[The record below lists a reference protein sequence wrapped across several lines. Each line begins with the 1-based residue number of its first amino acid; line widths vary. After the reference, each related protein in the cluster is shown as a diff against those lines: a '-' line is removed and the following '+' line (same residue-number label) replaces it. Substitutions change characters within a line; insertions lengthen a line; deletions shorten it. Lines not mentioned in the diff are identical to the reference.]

1 MVGLSPHEAHK
12 QHGHGEVGRILG
24 AGLVLVQAAG
34 DKHLQAP
41 DDGGGQHLDSS
52 LGFHTNKQTV

>member
-1 MVGLSPHEAHK
+1 MVGDSPHEAHK
-12 QHGHGEVGRILG
+12 QHGHDEVGRILG

-41 DDGGGQHLDSS
+41 DDGGGQHLDSTY
-52 LGFHTNKQTV
+52 GC